1 MSKRSDRELVER
13 AQNGDGAAIGELFS
27 RYWRAARAA
36 AFGVIGDFASAEDAA
51 SEAFREALVGIA
63 SLRDPDR
70 FGAWLRTIVVRKAQQ
85 TFHTRQQSVDAAEAG
100 LIEPGDGPDD
110 QLQRQELAALLQQA
124 VRKLPDPLREAIALF
139 YFEGYDT
146 DAAAQFLDVPSGTLR
161 RRLHDGRSALRTIVE
176 QILQGNKHMNVERDR
191 QIEKLKTL
199 FANGRI
205 FEAMRGSL
213 ALRPV
218 PPELI
223 QMFAATP
230 RERPAPPIREIA
242 QRIAHSERASDADHP
257 IGAVASLIRAALPDF
272 QDWPLSLADTA
283 AGLFEFRGEQRE
295 RLQIVLP
302 PGFAEGRPG
311 AFVRATRA
319 IVYLNPN
326 ASTQGVY
333 EQLQDSA
340 DEERFRA
347 ARKNIRLSD
356 VLDLTWM
363 VAGSLELRSVQELL
377 ERLCAA
383 VLPQAQPRFSSYDE
397 PRYSSAL
404 QLHWGGV
411 STRAAIGGVL
421 AEWPGM
427 PQGVAAGYVRI
438 CLESWATV
446 RSGRLVDFDA
456 LPEL

>member
-146 DAAAQFLDVPSGTLR
+146 DAAAQFLEIPAGTLR
-161 RRLHDGRSALRTIVE
+161 RRLHDGRSALRSAVE
-176 QILQGNKHMNVERDR
+176 QVLRGDKQMSDERKV
-191 QIEKLKTL
+191 QIEKLKSM
-199 FANGRI
+199 FENGQV

-218 PPELI
+218 PSELI
-223 QMFAATP
+223 GLFKRPRQTQPAAS
-230 RERPAPPIREIA
+230 IRELA
-242 QRIAHSERASDADHP
+242 ERIARSDRASDSQHP
-257 IGAVASLIRAALPDF
+257 VGAVALAIRAALTDF

-283 AGLFEFRGEQRE
+283 ARFFEFSGEHRDY
-295 RLQIVLP
+295 LKTVLP
-302 PGFAEGRPG
+302 PGFADGLPG

-319 IVYLNPN
+319 IVFLNPN

-333 EQLQDSA
+333 EQLQDSN

-363 VAGSLELRSVQELL
+363 VPGSLELRAVQELL
-377 ERLCAA
+377 ERLTST
-383 VLPQAQPRFSSYDE
+383 VLPLAQPRFSSYDE

-404 QLHWGGV
+404 QLQFDGV
-411 STRAAIGGVL
+411 SARAAIGGVL
-421 AEWPGM
+421 AEWPGR
-427 PQGVAAGYVRI
+427 PAGVAAGYVRI
-438 CLESWATV
+438 FLESWATLY
-446 RSGRLVDFDA
+446 SGQPVDFDA
-456 LPEL
+456 LPQL